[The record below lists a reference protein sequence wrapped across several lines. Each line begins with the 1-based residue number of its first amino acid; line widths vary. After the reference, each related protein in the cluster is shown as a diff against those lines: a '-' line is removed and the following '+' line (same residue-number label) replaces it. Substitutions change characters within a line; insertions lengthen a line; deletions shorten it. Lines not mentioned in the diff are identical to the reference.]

1 MNLNYFTTSTPTRP
15 DFRLFSVFLWGDDHN
30 FDSEGDS
37 YNPASQ
43 TWTWLYMR
51 SREYKDAS
59 FEIAQ
64 SDLNPEWMEISS
76 TDVFIA
82 RRVAYFLAR
91 ETDSP
96 ILLPDGTSQSL
107 ESLADALGQTFDLQ
121 AALQRADKS
130 VWRKATLEK
139 PYPNLDAE
147 TRE

>member
-1 MNLNYFTTSTPTRP
+1 MLLLRRRIV
-15 DFRLFSVFLWGDDHN
+15 FRSL
-30 FDSEGDS
+30 
-37 YNPASQ
+37 
-43 TWTWLYMR
+43 
-51 SREYKDAS
+51 REYPTKCVK

-76 TDVFIA
+76 TNVFIA

-96 ILLPDGTSQSL
+96 ILLPDGTTQTL
-107 ESLADALGQTFDLQ
+107 ESLAEELGPDFDLQ
-121 AALQRADKS
+121 TALQRADKS

>member
-1 MNLNYFTTSTPTRP
+1 
-15 DFRLFSVFLWGDDHN
+15 
-30 FDSEGDS
+30 
-37 YNPASQ
+37 
-43 TWTWLYMR
+43 MR

-96 ILLPDGTSQSL
+96 ILLPDGKRQTL
-107 ESLADALGQTFDLQ
+107 ESLAEELGPDFDLQ